1 MALVKE
7 LSAYLQ
13 TSNPQ
18 GNTMLQT
25 DAESRKKH
33 GTPGVFAWFIQ
44 AVSAVLLAT
53 GVYAAFILPLGAV
66 AWGVVSYRRAD
77 RQDHKTWIS
86 YVLIAAVIAS
96 LMVIMLLWMSPSG
109 STVQTPTISTP
120 WEPTG

>member
-1 MALVKE
+1 
-7 LSAYLQ
+7 
-13 TSNPQ
+13 
-18 GNTMLQT
+18 MLQT
-25 DAESRKKH
+25 DAESRKTH

-53 GVYAAFILPLGAV
+53 GVYAGFILPLGAV
-66 AWGVVSYRRAD
+66 VWGVVSYRRAD
-77 RQDHKTWIS
+77 RQGQKTWIS
-86 YVLIAAVIAS
+86 YVLIASVIAS

>member
-1 MALVKE
+1 
-7 LSAYLQ
+7 
-13 TSNPQ
+13 
-18 GNTMLQT
+18 MLQT

-53 GVYAAFILPLGAV
+53 GVYAAFILPLGAA
-66 AWGVVSYRRAD
+66 AWGFVSYRRAD

-86 YVLIAAVIAS
+86 YVLVAAVIAS
-96 LMVIMLLWMSPSG
+96 LMVIMLLCMSPSG
-109 STVQTPTISTP
+109 STVQAPTISTP